1 MEKLGERNRSD
12 VCGVEGKSDNGLCS
26 RDNRRE
32 ESGACE
38 HWPLIENLTV
48 NEDKGMGWW
57 MEVKM

>member
-38 HWPLIENLTV
+38 H
-48 NEDKGMGWW
+48 
-57 MEVKM
+57 

>member
-12 VCGVEGKSDNGLCS
+12 VCGVEGKSDNGLHS

-38 HWPLIENLTV
+38 H
-48 NEDKGMGWW
+48 
-57 MEVKM
+57 